1 MSEAARI
8 EVGTLP
14 AVPVRRSPIKRAVLG
29 TTEGRIG
36 LALAVVLLAMTVFG
50 ALWAPET
57 SPGDALPALGPSSAH
72 LLGTDALGRD
82 VLDRL
87 AAGGTTVLLIPLVAT
102 TIALLIGGTTGL
114 VAGFVGGRVDA
125 VYTRALDLMLTLP
138 PILIVLF
145 VIGML
150 GASNTVLIV
159 TVALVYAPQF
169 GRVIRGTTQ
178 AASVNTYI
186 GAAQSR
192 GESIPWIVFRE
203 ILPNTYAPV
212 LATFALN
219 LTYAILFVTGLSFL
233 GLGVQPP
240 NPDWGL
246 MISENRPILSVAP
259 LSVLAPAIAITLL
272 AVSINLIADAIAKEI
287 THTSL
292 ERAVVL

>member
-1 MSEAARI
+1 MSRAVGI
-8 EVGTLP
+8 ELASP
-14 AVPVRRSPIKRAVLG
+14 SSAQVRRSPIQRAVLG
-29 TTEGRIG
+29 TAEGRIG
-36 LALAVVLLAMTVFG
+36 LAVAVVLLALTTFG
-50 ALWAPET
+50 ALWAPST
-57 SPGDALPALGPSSAH
+57 SPGDALPALGPSSQH
-72 LLGTDALGRD
+72 WLGTDALGRD

-102 TIALLIGGTTGL
+102 TIALIIGGTTGL
-114 VAGFVGGRVDA
+114 VAGFVGGRGDDL
-125 VYTRALDLMLTLP
+125 YTRFLDLLLTLP

-150 GASNTVLIV
+150 GASDTVLIV

-169 GRVIRGTTQ
+169 GRIIRGTTQ

-186 GAAQSR
+186 AAAQSR
-192 GESIPWIVFRE
+192 GERIPWIVFRE

-259 LSVLAPAIAITLL
+259 LSVLAPAGAITLL

-292 ERAVVL
+292 DRAVVL